1 MTKLYKFLLLISI
14 IVLGTIWY
22 FAVKKDN
29 FRKEEVSHIGQK
41 LKADTMRDCLHKKGF
56 KTAEEADPATLKKCR
71 ILADEKWQEAKDLNE
86 NL

>member
-1 MTKLYKFLLLISI
+1 MTKLYKFLLLITI

-29 FRKEEVSHIGQK
+29 FRTEEVSHIGMK
-41 LKADTMRDCLHKKGF
+41 LKADTMRNCLHKAGF
-56 KTAEEADPATLKKCR
+56 RTAEEADPETLKKCR
-71 ILADEKWQEAKDLNE
+71 ILADEKWQEAKELNE